1 MSCGLIEVLLLFASA
16 PTGWA
21 DGVGRGR
28 RPTTSG
34 SEVDSPRRAVS
45 PRRVPRPATQR
56 NAAGSAYEPVFGTYP
71 EILMA
76 VCGRSHRDARRP
88 GQQMRHEWC
97 VAHAPGIVRRLEQLL
112 LG

>member
-1 MSCGLIEVLLLFASA
+1 MSRRLLEVPLLFASA
-16 PTGWA
+16 PAGGA
-21 DGVGRGR
+21 DGLGRGR

-45 PRRVPRPATQR
+45 PRRVPRPATPR
-56 NAAGSAYEPVFGTYP
+56 NAGGSAYEPVFGTYP

-76 VCGRSHRDARRP
+76 VCGGSHRDARRP
-88 GQQMRHEWC
+88 GQQMRHERR